1 MRYGPRPKLV
11 GDPDQIDPLLA
22 RPPAAKAH
30 QSRQEDCD
38 ICGLVERGCFGF
50 GCSRTQRGVWA
61 CQDLECREEAERR
74 ARLPAHHLEAA
85 E

>member
-1 MRYGPRPKLV
+1 MRYGPRLKLV

-22 RPPAAKAH
+22 RPPVADPRRP
-30 QSRQEDCD
+30 RQEDCD

-50 GCSRTQRGVWA
+50 GASSKQRGVWA
-61 CQDLECREEAERR
+61 CQDPECRDEAKRR
-74 ARLPAHHLEAA
+74 SRAPAHQLQAA